1 MKLRK
6 VLSSVLILL
15 LCACTFMPSV
25 AFAKE
30 DQKVWVGGCVIGIEL
45 NVDGIAVVG
54 EKEGCKLIVGDVIK
68 SVDNVPVNSVIELKN
83 ALKTD
88 KEEIVV
94 KVLREG
100 KLMEITCPLSLKKGV
115 KTLGVLV
122 REDIRGVGTLTFTRP
137 DKRFVAL
144 GHQVSSGKCKT
155 PTQIVGGN
163 VCSALVLGVN
173 KGERNKAGELKAVF
187 VEGEIKGEVFEN
199 KRTGIYGK
207 CDGIYKSQ
215 IYPELVEVATIDQI
229 KVGKATILSCVDGK
243 KVEEYEIEIVSKNYQ
258 QKSEEKGLV
267 VKITDQ
273 RLIDKVGGIVQG
285 MSGSPIMQDGK
296 LVGAITHVFLND
308 STRGFGIFA
317 QNLLK

>member
-1 MKLRK
+1 MRVGHKFACANYKAASAYPVATPKQKAGTRPAFCFGAGNG
-6 VLSSVLILL
+6 VRTRDSLL
-15 LCACTFMPSV
+15 
-25 AFAKE
+25 
-30 DQKVWVGGCVIGIEL
+30 
-45 NVDGIAVVG
+45 
-54 EKEGCKLIVGDVIK
+54 
-68 SVDNVPVNSVIELKN
+68 
-83 ALKTD
+83 
-88 KEEIVV
+88 
-94 KVLREG
+94 G
-100 KLMEITCPLSLKKGV
+100 KQ
-115 KTLGVLV
+115 
-122 REDIRGVGTLTFTRP
+122 DTRP

>member
-1 MKLRK
+1 
-6 VLSSVLILL
+6 
-15 LCACTFMPSV
+15 MPSV

-68 SVDNVPVNSVIELKN
+68 SVDNAPVNSVIELKN

-88 KEEIVV
+88 KEEVVV

-122 REDIRGVGTLTFTRP
+122 REDIRGVGTLTFTKP
-137 DKRFVAL
+137 DKRVVAL

-155 PTQIVGGN
+155 PTQIVGGK

-308 STRGFGIFA
+308 STRGFGISA

>member
-88 KEEIVV
+88 KEEVVV

-115 KTLGVLV
+115 KTLVTKKTKLTIKKLKSKKTYYFKICAFDKKADGTKV
-122 REDIRGVGTLTFTRP
+122 RGSFT
-137 DKRFVAL
+137 K
-144 GHQVSSGKCKT
+144 
-155 PTQIVGGN
+155 
-163 VCSALVLGVN
+163 
-173 KGERNKAGELKAVF
+173 
-187 VEGEIKGEVFEN
+187 
-199 KRTGIYGK
+199 
-207 CDGIYKSQ
+207 
-215 IYPELVEVATIDQI
+215 
-229 KVGKATILSCVDGK
+229 
-243 KVEEYEIEIVSKNYQ
+243 
-258 QKSEEKGLV
+258 V
-267 VKITDQ
+267 VKV
-273 RLIDKVGGIVQG
+273 KV
-285 MSGSPIMQDGK
+285 K
-296 LVGAITHVFLND
+296 
-308 STRGFGIFA
+308 
-317 QNLLK
+317 